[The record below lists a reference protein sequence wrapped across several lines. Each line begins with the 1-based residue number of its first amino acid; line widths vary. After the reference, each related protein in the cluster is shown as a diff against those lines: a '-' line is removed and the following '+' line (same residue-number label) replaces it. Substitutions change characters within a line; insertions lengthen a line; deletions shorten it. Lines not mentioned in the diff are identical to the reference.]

1 MNKMDIEALINIGK
15 YLEEKDK
22 PEWALIIQRIIMDEI
37 ENVIN
42 EEDID
47 YSEDEGDAVDEGVPE
62 VRVDERGFQCL
73 I

>member
-1 MNKMDIEALINIGK
+1 MDIEQLILIGK

-37 ENVIN
+37 ETTIN

-47 YSEDEGDAVDEGVPE
+47 YSEDEVDAVDEGVPE
-62 VRVDERGFQCL
+62 VQVDERGFHSL

>member
-1 MNKMDIEALINIGK
+1 MDIEELIKIGK
-15 YLEEKDK
+15 YLEEKNK

-37 ENVIN
+37 EIAI
-42 EEDID
+42 EDDDID

-62 VRVDERGFQCL
+62 VRVDERGFHSL

>member
-1 MNKMDIEALINIGK
+1 MDIEQLILIGK

-22 PEWALIIQRIIMDEI
+22 PEWALIIQRIIMDHI
-37 ENVIN
+37 EVAMN

-47 YSEDEGDAVDEGVPE
+47 YSEDEVDAVDEGVPE
-62 VRVDERGFQCL
+62 VRVDERGFHSL

>member
-1 MNKMDIEALINIGK
+1 MDIEELIKIGK
-15 YLEEKDK
+15 YLEEKNK

-37 ENVIN
+37 EIAIH

-47 YSEDEGDAVDEGVPE
+47 YSEDEVDAVDEGVPE
-62 VRVDERGFQCL
+62 VQVDERGFYSL

>member
-1 MNKMDIEALINIGK
+1 MDIEALINIGK
-15 YLEEKDK
+15 YLEEKEK

-37 ENVIN
+37 ETAIH
-42 EEDID
+42 EEDDVD
-47 YSEDEGDAVDEGVPE
+47 YSEDEGDAVPEGVPE

>member
-1 MNKMDIEALINIGK
+1 MDIEELIKIGK

-37 ENVIN
+37 ETAMH

-47 YSEDEGDAVDEGVPE
+47 YSDDEGDAVDEGVPE
-62 VRVDERGFQCL
+62 VRVDERGFHSL

>member
-1 MNKMDIEALINIGK
+1 MDIEALIKIGK

-47 YSEDEGDAVDEGVPE
+47 YSEDEGDAVPEGVPE

>member
-1 MNKMDIEALINIGK
+1 MDIEELIKIGK
-15 YLEEKDK
+15 YLEEKNK

-37 ENVIN
+37 EVAM
-42 EEDID
+42 EDDNID

-62 VRVDERGFQCL
+62 VRVDERGFHSL

>member
-1 MNKMDIEALINIGK
+1 MDIEELIKIGK
-15 YLEEKDK
+15 YLEEKNK

-37 ENVIN
+37 EIAM
-42 EEDID
+42 EDDNID

-62 VRVDERGFQCL
+62 VRVDERGFHSL

>member
-1 MNKMDIEALINIGK
+1 MDIEALILIGK

-47 YSEDEGDAVDEGVPE
+47 YSEDEGDAVPEGVPE

>member
-1 MNKMDIEALINIGK
+1 MDIEQLILIGK

-47 YSEDEGDAVDEGVPE
+47 YSEDEGDAVPEGVPE
-62 VRVDERGFQCL
+62 VRVDERGFVSL
-73 I
+73 V

>member
-1 MNKMDIEALINIGK
+1 MDIEDLINIGK

-22 PEWALIIQRIIMDEI
+22 PEWALIIQRIVMDHI
-37 ENVIN
+37 EVAMN

-47 YSEDEGDAVDEGVPE
+47 YSEDEADAVDEGIPE
-62 VRVDERGFQCL
+62 ISVDERGFHSL